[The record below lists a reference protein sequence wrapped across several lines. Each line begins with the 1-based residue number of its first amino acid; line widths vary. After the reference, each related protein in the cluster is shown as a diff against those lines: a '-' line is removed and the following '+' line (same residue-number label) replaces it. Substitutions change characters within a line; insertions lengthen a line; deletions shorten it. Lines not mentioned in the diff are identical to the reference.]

1 MDHTPSR
8 LGAALANT
16 LINQNRQE
24 YQQLH
29 AQTPPLIYLDSC
41 DYSNLSKP
49 GVDGPDALHLAA
61 LRAIKNRGEAVFVFS
76 GAHISEMS
84 PMDQQYA
91 SAASERTRL
100 MVELCGRNTM
110 ISFDRLM
117 KAELGRLATQ
127 DLQPLTAVDSDG
139 EWFPDMG
146 KLMSPIDEMDVAEAL
161 QKQMDEHGMNR
172 NMRRT
177 LKASTTNKHGRFR
190 SDIEQRFG
198 QRLDYSEFL
207 ERTPMR
213 PQDMTVLKRYL
224 LGKATRAEADKAFL
238 ESLRDPS
245 YMAQWFIHHHHKMG
259 AIGDWVRGPARE
271 LIESCE
277 QTLSNL
283 RAQLKALPESERA
296 AVMAGISGERW
307 AKLKKQGAIDI
318 VNRLLAR
325 LLPGAPSCN
334 DADSIEKYCPGIFI
348 CINAFYNSLQK
359 SFGEIPR
366 AIKASDFVDVIHA
379 LYIPY
384 VSYFRA
390 DKHMCGILQPL
401 AQRYGTQVV
410 ASPAKLITALGV
422 AL

>member
-1 MDHTPSR
+1 MHTR
-8 LGAALANT
+8 
-16 LINQNRQE
+16 
-24 YQQLH
+24 
-29 AQTPPLIYLDSC
+29 TPPLIYLDSC

-49 GVDGPDALHLAA
+49 GIDGPDARQLAA
-61 LRAIKNRGEAVFVFS
+61 LRALKNRGEAIFVFS

-117 KAELGRLATQ
+117 KAELARLATQ
-127 DLQPLTAVDSDG
+127 DPQSVTAMDGDG

-146 KLMSPIDEMDVAEAL
+146 ALMSPIDELDVAGAL
-161 QKQMDEHGMNR
+161 KQQMDQHGMNR
-172 NMRRT
+172 KMRRI
-177 LKASTTNKHGRFR
+177 LKAGTTDKHGRFR
-190 SDIEQRFG
+190 SDIEQRCG
-198 QRLDYSEFL
+198 QRLDYSELL

-213 PQDMTVLKRYL
+213 PRDMTVLKRYL
-224 LGKATRAEADKAFL
+224 LGKATREEADKAFL

-259 AIGDWVRGPARE
+259 AIGDWVRRPARE

-283 RAQLKALPESERA
+283 CTQLEALPESERA
-296 AVMAGISGERW
+296 AVMAGVSGERW
-307 AKLKKQGAIDI
+307 AKLKKQGVIDI
-318 VNRLLAR
+318 VNRLLVR
-325 LLPGAPSCN
+325 LLPGAPGCD
-334 DADSIEKYCPGIFI
+334 DAGNIELCCPGIFI
-348 CINAFYNSLQK
+348 CISAFYDSLQK
-359 SFGEIPR
+359 SFGERPR
-366 AIKASDFVDVIHA
+366 AMKASDFVDVIHA

-390 DKHMCGILQPL
+390 DKHMCVVLQPL
-401 AQRYGTQVV
+401 AQRFGTQVV
-410 ASPAKLITALGV
+410 ASPAKLTAALGV